1 MIGCGV
7 SMTQWR
13 STGVLLAAALFA
25 SGCSVVDEKRQ
36 AYRASESSA
45 PLQLPDALTPPATD
59 NALVLPVLQGAR
71 PAADAPPFD
80 TRPPAPANL
89 PVEAKPETRE

>member
-1 MIGCGV
+1 MNKFEV
-7 SMTQWR
+7 SLA
-13 STGVLLAAALFA
+13 LLVATLLA

-45 PLQLPDALTPPATD
+45 PLQLPDTLTSPASD
-59 NALVLPVLQGAR
+59 NALVLPLLRDER

-89 PVEAKPETRE
+89 PVEAKPETKE